1 MGGATGAKLDKGGG
15 GGMTSQY
22 FFKSQE
28 SLATVI
34 DIDEE
39 EDLEE
44 DPTIDSVDE
53 VAKVE
58 EDTKDVEGKKENID
72 DDEKR
77 N

>member
-1 MGGATGAKLDKGGG
+1 
-15 GGMTSQY
+15 MTSQY

-44 DPTIDSVDE
+44 DIEPIVSGEESNFSDKE
-53 VAKVE
+53 KVE
-58 EDTKDVEGKKENID
+58 DGKENKEQD
-72 DDEKR
+72 PKRDEEKGGAKQKKSEE
-77 N
+77 

>member
-1 MGGATGAKLDKGGG
+1 
-15 GGMTSQY
+15 MTSQY

-44 DPTIDSVDE
+44 DIEPIVSGEESNFSDKE
-53 VAKVE
+53 KVE
-58 EDTKDVEGKKENID
+58 DGKENKEQD
-72 DDEKR
+72 LKRDEEKGGAKQKKSEE
-77 N
+77 